1 MRLFAAVEDLTEDEV
16 GELTAAWAPHVD
28 GEIELHRVH
37 CGHEYMMHPEPQAL
51 IGAAIAADLRR
62 VHEAEIGDGES

>member
-1 MRLFAAVEDLTEDEV
+1 MRLFAAVEDLTEAEV
-16 GELTAAWAPHVD
+16 GELADAWAPHVD
-28 GEIELHRVH
+28 GPVELHEVH

-62 VHEAEIGDGES
+62 VLESEIGVGE